1 MDDPKSKV
9 NKFIAKKLGF
19 PIFNRLLIKGS
30 KGGLML
36 ILEKENYI
44 FFNFILYNFLVRTL
58 RYFLFFFNNFFAQ
71 PKRK

>member
-1 MDDPKSKV
+1 MDDPKSKM

-58 RYFLFFFNNFFAQ
+58 RYFLKKIQQFFCPA
-71 PKRK
+71 KT